1 MIIKVVEAYA
11 SENKS
16 KYGQVGDQ
24 TGQEVRIAKKES
36 TDFDFYVRFLFK
48 TPRKLFLKNAK
59 KCAKSNLIGYSQSG
73 TNSRYS
79 FYDEIVKCGYDV
91 DKYLSSGTE
100 TNCDCS
106 SFVMA
111 LINTLAHRSE
121 VYKFNI
127 YAYTTHNM
135 VNYFKKHPSKFVI
148 RNIYSNTQL
157 MPGDIIIK
165 SGHTAIVT
173 N

>member
-11 SENKS
+11 SENRS
-16 KYGQVGDQ
+16 KNGKAGDQ

-48 TPRKLFLKNAK
+48 TPRKLFLLNAK
-59 KCAKSNLIGYSQSG
+59 KCANSDLIGYSQSD
-73 TNSRYS
+73 RYS
-79 FYDEIVKCGYDV
+79 FYDQLVRCKYDL
-91 DKYLSSGTE
+91 DEYLASGIK

-106 SFVMA
+106 SLVMS
-111 LINTLAHRSE
+111 LINSLAHRSE
-121 VYKFNI
+121 IYKFDI
-127 YAYTTHNM
+127 HGYATFNM
-135 VNYFKKHPSKFVI
+135 VNYFRDYPNKFVI

-157 MPGDIIIK
+157 MPGDIIVK
-165 SGHTAIVT
+165 AGHTAIVT

>member
-16 KYGQVGDQ
+16 KYGQAGDQ
-24 TGQEVRIAKKES
+24 TGHEVRIAKKES
-36 TDFDFYVRFLFK
+36 TDFNFYVRFLFK
-48 TPRKLFLKNAK
+48 NPRKLFLLNAK
-59 KCAKSNLIGYSQSG
+59 KCANSDLIGYSQLD
-73 TNSRYS
+73 RYS
-79 FYDEIVKCGYDV
+79 FYDQLVKCNYDI
-91 DKYLSSGTE
+91 DKYLSSGIK

-106 SFVMA
+106 SLVMS
-111 LINTLAHRSE
+111 LINSLADRSD
-121 VYKFNI
+121 VYKFDI
-127 YAYTTHNM
+127 RDFATFNM
-135 VNYFKKHPSKFVI
+135 LEYFKAHPSKFVI